1 MKKFIATL
9 INNRAIICA
18 LLLAYAAA
26 GVMSFKH
33 LPIEAY
39 PDVTNIQAQVITLW
53 PGHAAEEV
61 EKFITIPVENQLN
74 SLPQRAALRSIS
86 LFGLSVVTVV
96 FEDDAENYKSRS
108 LVSQGLTQVV
118 QNLPVGAQ
126 AAISSDS
133 TPVGEIFRYTLQAPP
148 GYSQVELRALEDW
161 VVERQFRTVPGV
173 VDVNGFGGPT
183 KQYQA
188 IVDPV
193 KLKSYGITL
202 KQIVD
207 VLTASNQNAGG
218 AYIERGEQMFIVRGL
233 GLIQNL
239 DDIRATVL
247 SVRNGTPIKVGDVAQ
262 VQIGNR
268 LRLGRVGMNKP
279 QKGVAVEKTDQD
291 DVVQGIV
298 LLRKGDNALEVL
310 ERVKAK
316 AELINRNY
324 LPPDV
329 KLVTHYDRTE
339 LIDRTLHTVSHN
351 MIEGIAL
358 VLAVLILFLGVRNWR
373 SALIVA
379 AVIPLALLG
388 AFMLL
393 DFEHIPANLISM
405 GAIDFGIIVDSAVVI
420 IEHIIHYNEQ
430 RGSKRVTLREAILRG
445 TTEMGKPIMFSKV
458 VLLTAFLPLYTMQRV
473 EGRIFKPMAVTLTF
487 AIIVGTILAII
498 AVPALCSF
506 FLKATKKSDEPSPEH
521 GDERIGFGLVHLIR
535 TVYEPLLRLALRV
548 RFLVVL
554 AALAALVLSGI
565 VATHLGSE
573 FLPKLEEGSLWVHAG
588 MPGSISPSEANR
600 VVTEVRKALA
610 SFPEVKTVVTQN
622 GRPDDGTDTGGF
634 NANEIFVDLIP
645 QDQWTTAPNR
655 EKLVAIMNE
664 KLQHIPGLDTL
675 FSQVIE
681 DNVNEAVSGIK
692 GELGIKLFGSDPD
705 KLQALAD
712 QITSAVKQV
721 PGAVDVSAE
730 QLSGQPQVQVNIDR
744 HSVARYGLAIGDVD
758 SLVETAFGGT
768 VATQIIEGDRTFD
781 LAIKLAPSAVSNLD
795 KIRTIPL
802 FGANSEIIT
811 LGQVG
816 SVAVKNGFARIYRE
830 DNERRI
836 AVKFGVRDRDL
847 GSVVADAQHAVNSA
861 IKLPVGYRLQWTG
874 SFENQQRALAR
885 LMIVVPITL
894 LAIFFVLFAAFHSGK
909 LASIILLC
917 VPLAAI
923 GGIAGLGLVGL
934 PLSVSALVGFIALF
948 GASVQNGVILLEQIN
963 AFIDEGRD
971 VINAIVDGA
980 LARLRPVLMTSA
992 MAAFGLLPAALSHA
1006 VGAETARPFAV
1017 VIVGGLISATILTL
1031 IVLPVICLYF
1041 LKPKPTV
1048 PATPDDPSAL
1058 SAA

>member
-9 INNRAIICA
+9 LENRAIICA
-18 LLLAYAAA
+18 LLLAYTAA

-53 PGHAAEEV
+53 PGHASEEV

-74 SLPQRAALRSIS
+74 SLPQRASMRSVS

-96 FEDDAENYKSRS
+96 FEDDAENFKARS
-108 LVSQGLTQVV
+108 QVSQALTQIV
-118 QNLPVGAQ
+118 QNLPTGAQ
-126 AAISSDS
+126 ASISSDS
-133 TPVGEIFRYTLQAPP
+133 TAVGEIFRYTLQAPA
-148 GYSQVELRALEDW
+148 GYSLVELRALEDW

-188 IVDPV
+188 IVDPI
-193 KLKSYGITL
+193 KLKSYGLTL
-202 KQIVD
+202 KQVVD
-207 VLTASNQNAGG
+207 ALSASNKNAGG
-218 AYIERGEQMFIVRGL
+218 AYIERGQQMFIVRGL

-247 SVRNGTPIKVGDVAQ
+247 LVKNGTPIKVGDVAQ
-262 VQIGNR
+262 IQIGNQ

-279 QKGVAVEKTDQD
+279 KQNVPVEKTDQD
-291 DVVQGIV
+291 DVVQGV
-298 LLRKGDNALEVL
+298 VMLRKGDNALEVL
-310 ERVKAK
+310 QRVKAK
-316 AELINRNY
+316 AEEINRSY

-329 KLVTHYDRTE
+329 KLVPHYDRTE

-351 MIEGIAL
+351 MIEGVAL

-379 AVIPLALLG
+379 VVIPLALLG

-420 IEHIIHYNEQ
+420 IENIIHYNEQ

-445 TTEMGKPIMFSKV
+445 TSEMGKPIMFSKV

-498 AVPALCSF
+498 AVPILCSLL
-506 FLKATKKSDEPSPEH
+506 LKTPKRAEDEPTPQD
-521 GDERIGFGLVHLIR
+521 GDEHMGWGLVHLIR
-535 TVYEPLLRLALRV
+535 IIYEPLLRLALKLRV
-548 RFLVVL
+548 LVIIV
-554 AALAALVLSGI
+554 ALVGI
-565 VATHLGSE
+565 VIAGFISSRLGSE
-573 FLPKLEEGSLWVHAG
+573 FLPKLEEGSLWVHAE
-588 MPGSISPSEANR
+588 MPGSIAPSEANR
-600 VVTEVRKALA
+600 VVTEIRKALA

-622 GRPDDGTDTGGF
+622 GRPDDGTDVGGF
-634 NANEIFVDLIP
+634 NSNEIFVDLIP
-645 QDQWTTAPNR
+645 QEQWTTAHSR
-655 EKLVAIMNE
+655 EALVAIMNA
-664 KLQHIPGLDTL
+664 KLQQIPGVDTE

-692 GELGIKLFGSDPD
+692 GELGIKIFGTDAD
-705 KLQALAD
+705 NLQAIAD
-712 QITSAVKQV
+712 QITGIVKQV

-744 HSVARYGLAIGDVD
+744 HAVARYGLAIGDVD

-781 LAIKLAPSAVSNLD
+781 LSIKLAPSAVSNLD
-795 KIRTIPL
+795 NIRVIPL

-816 SVAVKNGFARIYRE
+816 RVEVKNGFARIYRE
-830 DNERRI
+830 NNERRI

-847 GSVVADAQHAVNSA
+847 GSVVKDAQKAVDA
-861 IKLPVGYRLQWTG
+861 AVKLPTGYRMEWSG

-885 LMIVVPITL
+885 LIIVVPITL
-894 LAIFFVLFAAFHSGK
+894 IAIFFVLFAAFHSGK

-963 AFIDEGRD
+963 ELMVQGRD
-971 VINAIVDGA
+971 VATAIVEGA

-992 MAAFGLLPAALSHA
+992 MAAFGLLPAALSHS

-1017 VIVGGLISATILTL
+1017 VIVGGLVSATVLTL

-1041 LKPKPTV
+1041 LKPNPT
-1048 PATPDDPSAL
+1048 TAL
-1058 SAA
+1058 TDGDQLQV